1 MTGIINRA
9 KTFFMGKSMLMRFV
23 LINAAVF
30 LTVHIIALIAHISDA
45 NLPLTTWIELPPD
58 FITALKRPWTFITYM
73 FTHYDVWHILFNL
86 LWLYCFGIVFL
97 DHFSEKDFSTAYFAG
112 GFAGAIFYLTGNAL
126 FPQIY
131 SHGLLGASA
140 AVLSIATAT
149 VVRAP
154 NYRINLLLI
163 GPVKIKW
170 IAVACVAIALLTAGN
185 NNIGGHIAH
194 IGGIVAGFIIAYGY
208 RAGWWKATAT
218 KKKAVILKPLHKYPV
233 SSELTGK
240 EAEKELDKLLIKI
253 KRSGYNSLSAKEKEK
268 LSELSKKI

>member
-1 MTGIINRA
+1 
-9 KTFFMGKSMLMRFV
+9 MGKSMLMRFV

-30 LTVHIIALIAHISDA
+30 LTVHIIALIANISDV
-45 NLPLTTWIELPPD
+45 NLPLATWIELPPD

-112 GFAGAIFYLTGNAL
+112 GFAGAVFYLTGNAL

-140 AVLSIATAT
+140 AVLSVATAT

-194 IGGIVAGFIIAYGY
+194 IGGIVEGFIIGYGINLLVPSLGSIIGKY
-208 RAGWWKATAT
+208 FALTAFPVWLVVVAAAAFALFIGCWTAIAATER
-218 KKKAVILKPLHKYPV
+218 P
-233 SSELTGK
+233 SST
-240 EAEKELDKLLIKI
+240 
-253 KRSGYNSLSAKEKEK
+253 
-268 LSELSKKI
+268 